1 MAQGRPWG
9 RAACP
14 VILARQHGIDRLAAP
29 AYSRRGNG
37 SRVARLE
44 KGIPLEAGAD
54 PPP

>member
-1 MAQGRPWG
+1 MAQGRPWLNV
-9 RAACP
+9 AWP
-14 VILARQHGIDRLAAP
+14 VILAHPPGIDRLAAP

-44 KGIPLEAGAD
+44 KGIPLNAGAD